1 MMEGETIFIQTDPA
15 FNVVLL
21 ALLELSRG
29 GRLVVTHC
37 QRASIEDIESNDE
50 QEVHR
55 LRFGGQNTPTMACMS
70 FGRTASAVLRM
81 CMLKAAGISRAW
93 WPRIG
98 PRSHTRNQAKLQLE
112 VLIHPLFS
120 LANDRCTARHY
131 WSKYDQFYPHFRIQY
146 TVENLIINDEGSM
159 PSMMLIFRNNWT
171 EVIEINT
178 TFNAGPREEHRFDSR
193 VSVTCIVR
201 KILEGKDQPH
211 TARLKE
217 LTQPFN
223 IPDEYFK
230 KVMNLKNEED
240 ARKLKI
246 LQGYKD
252 DENSEEVKEEDS
264 EEDSTDDSEEN
275 AN

>member
-1 MMEGETIFIQTDPA
+1 MMEGETIFVQTDPA

-21 ALLELSRG
+21 ALQELRHNN
-29 GRLVVTHC
+29 RFEVTHC

-50 QEVHR
+50 QEVHK
-55 LRFGGQNTPTMACMS
+55 LRFGGQNAPNMASES

-81 CMLKAAGISRAW
+81 CMLKAAGINEAW
-93 WPRIG
+93 WPQIG
-98 PRSHTRNQAKLQLE
+98 PRANTRNQAKLQLE
-112 VLIHPLFS
+112 VLIQPLFS
-120 LANDRCTARHY
+120 LANDRSTARHY
-131 WSKYDQFYPHFRIQY
+131 WWKYDQLYPHFRIQD
-146 TVENLIINDEGSM
+146 TLENLNINDEGSM
-159 PSMMLIFRNNWT
+159 PSMMLIFRNNCT

-178 TFNAGPREEHRFDSR
+178 TFTARPREQHQFNST

-201 KILEGKDQPH
+201 EILEGKDRPH

-217 LTQPFN
+217 LIQPFN

-230 KVMNLKNEED
+230 EVMNLKDEND
-240 ARKLKI
+240 ARHY
-246 LQGYKD
+246 LQGNKD

-264 EEDSTDDSEEN
+264 EEDSKDDSKES

>member
-1 MMEGETIFIQTDPA
+1 MMAGETIFVQTDPA
-15 FNVVLL
+15 FNVVLR
-21 ALLELSRG
+21 ALVELRRD
-29 GRLVVTHC
+29 GRLEVTHC

-120 LANDRCTARHY
+120 LANDRRTARHY
-131 WSKYDQFYPHFRIQY
+131 WSKYDQLCPHFRIQQ
-146 TVENLIINDEGSM
+146 TMQSLNINDEGSM
-159 PSMMLIFRNNWT
+159 PSMMLIFRNNCT

-178 TFNAGPREEHRFDSR
+178 TFTARPRVGNRFTSN

-201 KILEGKDQPH
+201 EILEGEDLPH
-211 TARLKE
+211 TALLKE
-217 LTQPFN
+217 LMQPFN
-223 IPDEYFK
+223 IPVEYFK
-230 KVMNLKNEED
+230 EVMNLKDEKD
-240 ARKLKI
+240 ARNLKI
-246 LQGYKD
+246 LQGNKD
-252 DENSEEVKEEDS
+252 DELK
-264 EEDSTDDSEEN
+264 
-275 AN
+275 

>member
-1 MMEGETIFIQTDPA
+1 MMAGETIFVQTDPA
-15 FNVVLL
+15 FNVVLR
-21 ALLELSRG
+21 ALVELRRD
-29 GRLVVTHC
+29 GRLEVTHC

-50 QEVHR
+50 QEDHR
-55 LRFGGQNTPTMACMS
+55 LRFGGQNAPSMACEN

-81 CMLKAAGISRAW
+81 CMLKAAGINRAW
-93 WPRIG
+93 WPQIG
-98 PRSHTRNQAKLQLE
+98 RTSNTRNQAKLQLE
-112 VLIHPLFS
+112 VLINPLFS
-120 LANDRCTARHY
+120 LAGDRCTARHY
-131 WSKYDQFYPHFRIQY
+131 WSKYDQLYPHFRIQH
-146 TVENLIINDEGSM
+146 TMQSLNINVEGSM

-178 TFNAGPREEHRFDSR
+178 TFTAWPREEHRFNSK

-201 KILEGKDQPH
+201 KILEGEDRPH
-211 TARLKE
+211 TASLKE
-217 LTQPFN
+217 LMQPFN

-230 KVMNLKNEED
+230 EVMNLKNEDD

-252 DENSEEVKEEDS
+252 DENSEEGKEEDS